1 MDELNIIQAE
11 NTLRAAGYEPDKP
24 VSCLT
29 VKQLYMLIRFAIN
42 KTTENFTAA
51 EQKAK
56 TYYEALKVAKNLIS
70 IGLIYEDAAIQIFPE
85 LIENKES
92 KDEQSKKWILEYLHD
107 GLQKSDEQFKGQ
119 FKAAITW
126 LNNLK

>member
-1 MDELNIIQAE
+1 MDKLNITQAE

-24 VSCLT
+24 ISCMT
-29 VKQLYMLIRFAIN
+29 VKQLYMLIRFAVN
-42 KTTENFTAA
+42 RTTKNFVA

-70 IGLIYEDAAIQIFPE
+70 VGLIYENVAQIFSE
-85 LIENKES
+85 TIESN
-92 KDEQSKKWILEYLHD
+92 DEQSKKWILEYLHD
-107 GLQKSDEQFKGQ
+107 GLRKSDEQFKGQ
-119 FKAAITW
+119 FKAAIAW